1 MGRQWSTSPNVH
13 GALTQVLQPEEP
25 TTQSA
30 RSKIPLARVPF
41 RKLLGDNSKRPAFRF
56 QPLTFS
62 VSISNF
68 SLQALTTPSS
78 LPGNVTSYCIE
89 NTEATRP
96 EQPLLPAT
104 TPVSPC
110 TGPLIC
116 PGPLAVAAEVTF
128 ESSSTPQPANA
139 CPGPLTVAAEV
150 TSESSST
157 PQLPNAC
164 PGLPGSIHGG
174 LHLRWLLM
182 HAHCSTRGH
191 IGQLYLS
198 AFGVKSFA
206 GLRKAKASRLS
217 AVPVI
222 QCLLP
227 TSPHPLIPHN
237 LSFPRRAYTLT
248 TPKLLFS
255 RPLVTSLMPLVKLV
269 FPLSVLEAAGD
280 TVNP

>member
-1 MGRQWSTSPNVH
+1 MGRQRSMSPNVH
-13 GALTQVLQPEEP
+13 GALTQVPQPEEP

-30 RSKIPLARVPF
+30 RSKIPLTRVPF
-41 RKLLGDNSKRPAFRF
+41 RKLLGDNSRRPAFRF

-89 NTEATRP
+89 NTEAIRP

-110 TGPLIC
+110 AGPLIC

-128 ESSSTPQPANA
+128 ESSP
-139 CPGPLTVAAEV
+139 
-150 TSESSST
+150 T
-157 PQLPNAC
+157 PQLANAC
-164 PGLPGSIHGG
+164 PGLPGSIRGG

-198 AFGVKSFA
+198 AFGVKSVT
-206 GLRKAKASRLS
+206 GLRKAKASQLS
-217 AVPVI
+217 
-222 QCLLP
+222 L
-227 TSPHPLIPHN
+227 
-237 LSFPRRAYTLT
+237 
-248 TPKLLFS
+248 
-255 RPLVTSLMPLVKLV
+255 
-269 FPLSVLEAAGD
+269 
-280 TVNP
+280 